1 MNRCSSKNVGH
12 PSSETALEKQIRSTW
27 FASRCERRSS
37 AAVSGWCQ
45 SQLVALAVRFR
56 ALLFARRSF
65 LFWLSVF
72 VALGPAQ
79 TVFAVEEAQT
89 RSDEELLAEEYVGL
103 LKEKLELKAK
113 LNFLREEEKIL
124 NSLGS
129 ATRGVGETL
138 DQTKNLD
145 EKFRTAFKDILE
157 GRLKGVKEHLDEI
170 PPTASAESLPKDFV
184 DIRRELAAGRTK
196 LIRARAQKDFAG
208 QLASL
213 LNVQN
218 RWLWLGGL
226 LAAMTWVGLFVHE
239 RRHELRRLRW
249 VRRGRASI
257 VVALL
262 TTAILFLLLPTV
274 SMFAL
279 GNRTYDALVALA
291 AQDGANELGIAPE
304 TERDTLNDEVKN
316 LQEDVRKQVAQ
327 QSKSL
332 PAVQQ
337 RLDQAF
343 AQGTDKANLSENW
356 TFIRQK
362 LLSIYVEH
370 VSSQEIASKLS
381 DAATKL
387 EDIQRLLDKEQGAI
401 ANFEKRNRLFA
412 LALGL
417 VFLAATATAG
427 AWLIKKQKA
436 KVRNDSKTCPRC
448 LSVGKL
454 IRESTPGNDSLGLVE
469 LRCSNIVNES
479 FGTPCDFTFHEQ
491 HSFQPKLSF
500 PTLGVGSAGKTHWLA
515 MVYRELNQGRHPDNV
530 HFERVR
536 SRGSEDF
543 DLLLQRIL
551 NSRLS
556 TSATGAQDLPDPVV
570 FSFRDNDQWGKSS
583 ILLNVFDF
591 AGQITANADVRD
603 FMRQRQL
610 RSDGY
615 FFFLDPLYE
624 SETQAEAL
632 IKFREEVKLIKKLGP
647 GNQLHCPVALCL
659 TKIDL
664 LVTKDYAGGDAI
676 KAFYS
681 DLDKIDKSGE
691 PGSLELIRQR
701 SQLVAGLRD
710 TIWPNWEI
718 ERQIR
723 DLFGERF
730 MFFPMTPVGLDDVS
744 QMTDPNDLFDLTKR
758 TIKPYGIIE
767 PLLWLMQMNGYPV
780 LKE

>member
-1 MNRCSSKNVGH
+1 M
-12 PSSETALEKQIRSTW
+12 
-27 FASRCERRSS
+27 
-37 AAVSGWCQ
+37 SGRCQ
-45 SQLVALAVRFR
+45 SLLAAFAVRFC
-56 ALLFARRSF
+56 ALFLAR
-65 LFWLSVF
+65 LSVLF
-72 VALGPAQ
+72 LLSILIALGPVQ
-79 TVFAVEEAQT
+79 TVSAVEEAQSS
-89 RSDEELLAEEYVGL
+89 SDEELLAEEFVGL
-103 LKEKLELKAK
+103 LQQKLRLQAQLE
-113 LNFLREEEKIL
+113 FLQQEERVL
-124 NSLGS
+124 NSLQS

-157 GRLKGVKEHLDEI
+157 GRLKGVREQLEEI
-170 PPTASAESLPKDFV
+170 QPSALAKSLPKDFV
-184 DIRRELAAGRTK
+184 DIRRELAEGRTK

-226 LAAMTWVGLFVHE
+226 LAAITWVGLFVHE

-257 VVALL
+257 VISLL
-262 TTAILFLLLPTV
+262 TTAVLFLLLPTV

-291 AQDGANELGIAPE
+291 AQDGANELGIDPA
-304 TERDTLNDEVKN
+304 TERDTLNDDVKK
-316 LQEDVRKQVAQ
+316 LQDEVRKQEAQ

-343 AQGTDKANLSENW
+343 AQGSDKANLSESW
-356 TFIRQK
+356 TFIRRK
-362 LLSIYVEH
+362 LQSIYVEH
-370 VSSQEIASKLS
+370 VSSREIASALS
-381 DAATKL
+381 TAATGL
-387 EDIQRLLDKEQGAI
+387 EEIQRLLDNEQGAI
-401 ANFEKRNRLFA
+401 ADFEKRNRLFA

-417 VFLAATATAG
+417 MFLAATVTG
-427 AWLIKKQKA
+427 GGWLVKKQTA

-454 IRESTPGNDSLGLVE
+454 IRESAPGSDSLGLVE
-469 LRCSNIVNES
+469 LRCSNIIDES
-479 FGTPCDFTFHEQ
+479 MGMPCDFTFHEQ
-491 HSFQPKLSF
+491 HSLQPKLSF
-500 PTLGVGSAGKTHWLA
+500 PTLGIGSAGKTHWLA

-543 DLLLQRIL
+543 DFLLQRIL
-551 NSRLS
+551 NSRLGS
-556 TSATGAQDLPDPVV
+556 SATGAQDLPHPVV
-570 FSFRDNDQWGKSS
+570 FSFRDNDQWGKTSVM
-583 ILLNVFDF
+583 LNVFDF
-591 AGQITANADVRD
+591 AGTVTVNRDERDV
-603 FMRQRQL
+603 MRQRQL

-615 FFFLDPLYE
+615 LFFLDPLYE
-624 SETQAEAL
+624 AETQAEAL

-647 GNQLHCPVALCL
+647 GKQMHCPVALCL
-659 TKIDL
+659 TKLDL
-664 LVTKDYAGGDAI
+664 LVTKDYAAGDAI
-676 KAFYS
+676 TTFYA
-681 DLDKIDKSGE
+681 DLNKIDKANE
-691 PGSLELIRQR
+691 PGSLDLIRQR

-723 DLFGERF
+723 GLFGERF
-730 MFFPMTPVGLDDVS
+730 MFFPMTPVGLDDTS
-744 QMTDPNDLFDLTKR
+744 QMTDPNDLMDLSKR

-767 PLLWLMQMNGYPV
+767 PILWLMQMNGYPV
-780 LKE
+780 LKD